1 MAKQP
6 GTEEILNR
14 IRQIAKLPISS
25 EDIAYLMKILS
36 GTNHIAVEQAARV
49 MGRSGDACFITP
61 LAAAFNKYID
71 HPERDKG
78 CMAKESI
85 CTALDSLKCFDDSV
99 YLRRVKHIQM
109 EPVFGGKEDVAAN
122 LRGLCALALTR
133 ISYPDIHFV
142 LADLLMDKEIQ
153 TRRTAVNL
161 VSALGSE
168 RSELLLRMKAL
179 AGDKEPE
186 IMGSIF
192 SGLLVVATKRSIP
205 FVAGFLGSDD
215 PFTAGQAAA
224 ALGQSEDE
232 TAFEVLRGYWE
243 ANTDLNFNKPL
254 LLAIGLTRREAAF
267 RLLLEVVADGGRN
280 SALAAIEA
288 LGIYESDTRRGEEIK
303 KTIGARKDL
312 KGEY

>member
-1 MAKQP
+1 MAKQSS
-6 GTEEILNR
+6 TEEILNR
-14 IRQIAKLPISS
+14 IRQIAQSPAS
-25 EDIAYLMKILS
+25 EEGCAFLIKTLF
-36 GTNHIAVEQAARV
+36 GTNHIAVEQAARA
-49 MGRSGDACFITP
+49 MGRSGNPDFIP
-61 LAAAFNKYID
+61 HLSAVFLKYID
-71 HPERDKG
+71 YPERDKG

-85 CTALDSLKCFDDSV
+85 CKALDSLKCFNEDV
-99 YLRRVKHIQM
+99 YLRGVKHIQK
-109 EPVFGGKEDVAAN
+109 EYVFGGKEDMAAN

-192 SGLLVVATKRSIP
+192 TGLLMMATKRSIP
-205 FVAGFLGSDD
+205 FIAGFLPSDD
-215 PFTAGQAAA
+215 LFVAGQAAA
-224 ALGQSEDE
+224 SLGQSEDE
-232 TAFEVLRGYWE
+232 AAFEVLRDYWE
-243 ANTDLNFNKPL
+243 QNTDLSFTKPL
-254 LLAIGLTRREAAF
+254 LFAIGLTRRDAAF
-267 RLLLEVVADGGRN
+267 RFLLEVAADGGRN

-288 LGIYESDTRRGEEIK
+288 LDIYASDPRRSEEIK
-303 KTIGARKDL
+303 KTVGSRKDL
-312 KGEY
+312 KGLT